1 MFTDFAHNTV
11 PGKQS
16 RNNVVDKIVKGV
28 IEGGD
33 DAQHTQRAIFDPRT
47 FVDHDPSGRSFL
59 FAQHLFTVV
68 NHPLNF
74 FTGGQHFTCKKEW
87 HNFFKKRTKKNSQA
101 WYIDKTTHQKAGIGS
116 DVAHVPNEAPSSVFP
131 ESRTARR
138 TMSCWCSKINFN
150 MIRRT

>member
-87 HNFFKKRTKKNSQA
+87 HNFKKKEQKKKKTVRLGTLTRQHTKKQA
-101 WYIDKTTHQKAGIGS
+101 S
-116 DVAHVPNEAPSSVFP
+116 VPTLHTYQTKPPVLF
-131 ESRTARR
+131 SRNHERQDEQCLVGVPR
-138 TMSCWCSKINFN
+138 
-150 MIRRT
+150 